1 MIHVLTYATALS
13 RLHADLAVVRLH
25 KAGIATAQISIM
37 HPPASRPNSA
47 LWLSGSA
54 EFSLSEGESVLVS
67 GFLSAWLEGKKQSDD
82 SDSLVEKLVDLGLGR
97 GQSIGIEDCLLEHR
111 VIVAIAEWDER
122 KVPAIIE
129 CLKDVGAESIKQ
141 ATIDDRKTRPAYALR
156 RARPL
161 SSPIAD
167 ALAIGGLT
175 A

>member
-25 KAGIATAQISIM
+25 KAGIATAQISIL
-37 HPPASRPNSA
+37 HPPVSRPNSA

-67 GFLSAWLEGKKQSDD
+67 GFLSAWLEGAQEADE
-82 SDSLVEKLVDLGLGR
+82 SDSLVEKLVELGLGR
-97 GQSIGIEDCLLEHR
+97 GQSIGIEDCLMERR
-111 VIVAIAEWDER
+111 VIVAIAEWDEQ
-122 KVPAIIE
+122 KVPAILD

-141 ATIDDRKTRPAYALR
+141 ATIDDRKTRPASALR
-156 RARPL
+156 RVRTV
-161 SSPIAD
+161 SSPIGD